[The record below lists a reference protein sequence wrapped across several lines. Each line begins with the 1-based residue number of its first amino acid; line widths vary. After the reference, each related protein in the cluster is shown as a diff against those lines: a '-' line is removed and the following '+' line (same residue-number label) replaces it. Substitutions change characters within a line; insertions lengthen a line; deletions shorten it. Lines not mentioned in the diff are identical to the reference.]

1 MTDCRCTNQEARR
14 DRSKLCLQGGGADNT
29 TEMEGER
36 EKGGSSALEVKS
48 TITMMQL
55 EIYENSAKMIREII

>member
-1 MTDCRCTNQEARR
+1 M
-14 DRSKLCLQGGGADNT
+14 S
-29 TEMEGER
+29 EMEGER